1 VIYIRFLVLAVLAA
15 MPSCLAQ
22 QKEVGFRTSPLAVRS
37 DSNQPLLIKMDDREI
52 GVLWT
57 NNLPPEKYLD
67 RQNLMNGAGLAL
79 GDYDG
84 DGRCDVYL
92 CNRFGPNAL
101 YRNVGNWK
109 FENVAETAGV
119 TCLGQISNGAV
130 FADINGDG
138 KLDLLVTSFQGPNAC
153 FLNLGGGKF
162 TNITTEAG
170 LTSPG
175 GSTSQTLADLDGDGD
190 LDLYVTYFGME
201 ALLRDGVAFST
212 RMVGGKPVVGGRYG
226 RRLSIL
232 EGKIVELGEADILY
246 RNDGGKFSPLPWP
259 EFFSDSGG
267 KAMTAPPMDF
277 GLAVQ
282 IRDINGDG
290 YPDIYVCND
299 FQTPDRIWINNGAG
313 HFKPIAS
320 LALRNMSY
328 ASMGV
333 DFADVDRD
341 GYLDFITVEMLSR
354 DPTRHLRQSS
364 PKSANRRQIGEID
377 TREEV
382 ARNGLY
388 HNRGDGTYEEIAW
401 FSGVAASDWS
411 WTPIF
416 LDVDLDGYEDL
427 LISNGHLHDVNDL
440 DTTARVKN
448 ASTQE
453 RRRIVLQYPPL
464 HTANSA
470 FRNRGNLT
478 FEDMSD
484 RWGFNATQVTHGM
497 ALADLDN
504 DGDLDVVANCPNGGP
519 LFYKNNS
526 ANGRIAVRVRGAPP
540 NVQGIGARVSLR
552 TARFNQTQEMICGGR
567 YLSSDD
573 AIRVFALSD
582 QETNAELEVVWRNG
596 TKSQIKPVR
605 ANLLYEIDEVGA
617 LPEKK
622 VESPENARTW
632 FEDVSP
638 RLAHTHTETPF
649 NDFEAQPLLPR
660 KYSQLGPGLAWFDLD
675 QDAQEDLIVGAGR
688 GGVLGR
694 FQADPKGNFEARQL
708 PAATLPDD
716 STAVLGFSFGSSN
729 SVLVGVARYEAPGKN
744 PAPVHQVSVNAGDQT
759 ISSISLG
766 SSSVGPL
773 VMADIDGDG
782 DLDLFVGGRINP
794 GHYPESA
801 QSHLYRNENGAFI
814 QDTNSI
820 VALKSIRMASGAV
833 FSDLDGDGFAELIVA
848 EEWGPIR
855 VFKNVHGS
863 YVDQTT
869 ESGLGTLAGWWNS
882 VTTGDLNGDGR
893 LDIIAG
899 NWGLNSAYQRAGN
912 GPWEI
917 YFGNLNKEQTGS
929 PMLEA
934 YHEPQHGA
942 VLPWRGMTALSGQMP
957 WLIGQFG
964 SHAAFA
970 SADVPRI
977 LGSAFTQAQH
987 LTARTLASMVFWNR
1001 GGGKLEAQD
1010 LPREAQWAPVFGI
1023 NIADFDNDGFEDVF
1037 LAQNFFAVR
1046 PEDDRLDAG
1055 RGLLLKGKGDGAL
1068 QPIPG
1073 ESSGI
1078 KVYGEQR
1085 GSAVADFDRDGRLDL
1100 AVTQNGAA
1108 TKLFHNVLAPKGLR
1122 VRLKGPDGNP
1132 KGYGSVLRVQ
1142 VGERLGP
1149 AREVHCGSGYW
1160 SQDSAIQIFARSGND
1175 AAIFVRWPGGKETKT
1190 AIPKEAEEI
1199 EIDLTGNCKVV
1210 R

>member
-1 VIYIRFLVLAVLAA
+1 MYKRFVLAAVLAGL
-15 MPSCLAQ
+15 PFCWGQ
-22 QKEVGFRTSPLAVRS
+22 QNEVGFSVSPLRVRS
-37 DSNQPLLIKMDDREI
+37 DPSQPLLVKMDDPAI

-57 NNLPPEKYLD
+57 NSLPPEKYLD

-101 YRNVGNWK
+101 YRNLGDWN
-109 FENVAETAGV
+109 FENVTDRAGV
-119 TCLGQISNGAV
+119 ACLGQISNGAV
-130 FADINGDG
+130 FADIDGDG

-162 TNITTEAG
+162 TNIATRAG
-170 LTSPG
+170 LISSG
-175 GSTSQTLADLDGDGD
+175 GSTSQALADLDGDGY
-190 LDLYVTYFGME
+190 LDLYVAYFGIE
-201 ALLRDGVAFST
+201 ALLRDGVALNT
-212 RMVGGKPVVGGRYG
+212 RMVGGKPVITGRFG
-226 RRLSIL
+226 RRLSIA
-232 EGKIVELGEADILY
+232 EGRLIEFGEADILY
-246 RNDGGKFSPLPWP
+246 RNDGEKFSPLSWP
-259 EFFSDSGG
+259 EFFSDSEG
-267 KAMTAPPMDF
+267 KPLAPAPMDF

-299 FQTPDRIWINNGAG
+299 FHTPDRVWINNGRG

-333 DFADVDRD
+333 DFADIDRD

-354 DPTRHLRQSS
+354 DPMRHLRQSS
-364 PKSANRRQIGEID
+364 PKSPSRRKIGEIE
-377 TREEV
+377 TREDV
-382 ARNGLY
+382 ARNALY

-416 LDVDLDGYEDL
+416 LDLDLDGYEDL
-427 LISNGHLHDVNDL
+427 LISNGHLHDVNDI

-448 ASTQE
+448 ATGEE
-453 RRRIVLQYPPL
+453 RRRVVLQYPPL
-464 HTANSA
+464 HTPNAI
-470 FRNRGNLT
+470 FRNRGDLT

-484 RWGFNATQVTHGM
+484 RWGFNSTQVTHGM

-504 DGDLDVVANCPNGGP
+504 DGDLDVVANCANAAP
-519 LFYKNNS
+519 LFYKNNA
-526 ANGRIAVRVRGAPP
+526 ANGRIAVRLRGAAP

-552 TARFNQTQEMICGGR
+552 TARFTQTQEMVCGGR

-573 AIRVFALSD
+573 AIRVFALSQ
-582 QETNAELEVVWRNG
+582 QETNAELEITWRNG
-596 TKSQIKPVR
+596 SRSQIKSVR
-605 ANLLYEIDEVGA
+605 ANSLYEVEERGA
-617 LPEKK
+617 SPDKK
-622 VESPENARTW
+622 RETEENRQRW

-638 RLAHTHTETPF
+638 RLKHEHTETPF
-649 NDFEAQPLLPR
+649 DDFEAQPLLPR
-660 KYSQLGPGLAWFDLD
+660 KYSQLGPGVAWYDLD
-675 QDAQEDLIVGAGR
+675 QDGKEELIIGAGR
-688 GGVLGR
+688 GGGVSR
-694 FQADPKGNFEARQL
+694 FQMNSKGNFEARQL
-708 PAATLPDD
+708 PAAALQDD
-716 STAVLGFSFGSSN
+716 STAILGFSRGSSN
-729 SVLVGVARYEAPGKN
+729 SVLVGVARYEATGKN
-744 PAPVHQVSVNAGDQT
+744 SAPVHQLSVNVGDQA
-759 ISSISLG
+759 ISSISIG

-773 VMADIDGDG
+773 LMADIDGDG

-794 GHYPESA
+794 GHYPERAKSRV
-801 QSHLYRNENGAFI
+801 YRNENGAFVE
-814 QDTNSI
+814 DTNSI
-820 VALKSIRMASGAV
+820 AALSNIRMASGAV

-848 EEWGPIR
+848 EEWGPVR
-855 VFKNVHGS
+855 VFKNLHGRF
-863 YVDQTT
+863 VDQTA
-869 ESGLGTLAGWWNS
+869 ESGMVALTGFWNS

-899 NWGLNSAYQRAGN
+899 NWGLNSFYSRAGK
-912 GPWEI
+912 GPWDI
-917 YFGNLNKEQTGS
+917 FFGKLNNEQTGS
-929 PMLEA
+929 PILDA

-942 VLPWRGMTALSGQMP
+942 VLPWRGMKILSDQMP
-957 WLIGQFG
+957 WLVSQFG

-977 LGSAFTQAQH
+977 LGAAFSHAEH
-987 LTARTLASMVFWNR
+987 LTARTLASMVFWNK
-1001 GGGKLEAQD
+1001 GGGKFEAQE

-1023 NIADFDNDGFEDVF
+1023 NVADFDNDGVEDVF

-1055 RGLLLKGKGDGAL
+1055 RGLLLKGKSDGTL

-1073 ESSGI
+1073 ELSGI

-1085 GSAVADFDRDGRLDL
+1085 GSAVADFDEDGRLDL
-1100 AVTQNGAA
+1100 VVTQNGAA
-1108 TKLFHNVLAPKGLR
+1108 TKLFHNSLAPKGLR
-1122 VRLKGPDGNP
+1122 VRLKGPEGNP

-1142 VGERLGP
+1142 VDDRLGP
-1149 AREVHCGSGYW
+1149 AREIHCGSGYW
-1160 SQDSAIQIFARSGND
+1160 SQDSSIQIFARTD
-1175 AAIFVRWPGGKETKT
+1175 KHAAILIRWPGGKETQT
-1190 AIPKEAEEI
+1190 FVPKEAEEI
-1199 EIDLTGNCKVV
+1199 EIDATGHCTVV